1 MGLLNA
7 EDEKWVKDTLKKITD
22 KMVPV
27 TENNRNKIPY
37 TTDENGKFDD
47 RSDDKEICWW
57 TNGFWG
63 GEMWQLF
70 KLTGNEMFKEEA
82 LQVENKLDRA
92 FLNYNGMDH
101 DAGFRWLPTAVI
113 NYKLYGGEEAKNRG
127 LLAAASLAGRF
138 NMNGN
143 FIRAWND
150 WGDGRDTT
158 GWAIIDCMMN
168 LPLLYW
174 ASDVLK
180 DPRFKKIATSHAD
193 TAMKNF
199 VREDGSVRHIVGFD
213 PESGEFAREYGGQGY
228 AEGSSWTRGQSWAV
242 YGFTLSYMHTGDK
255 KYLDTAIK
263 VSNYVLSEMPETY
276 LVPIDYRQP
285 KGDDLED
292 STAAAI
298 TAGGLIELSKSIA
311 ELSKSEPDKYT
322 KAMADKYL
330 TAAVKLLKALDGH
343 SCDYSMDRDNLL
355 TRGSVDYHGEK
366 GHHMAIIYG
375 DYYYIEALMKLDET
389 ALAVF

>member
-37 TTDENGKFDD
+37 TTDANGKFDD

-63 GEMWQLF
+63 GEMWQLY

-174 ASDVLK
+174 ASEKTK
-180 DPRFKKIATSHAD
+180 DPRFKAIAVAHAD

-199 VREDGSVRHIVGFD
+199 VREDGSVRHIVEFD
-213 PESGEFAREYGGQGY
+213 PENGEYVRDYGGQGM
-228 AEGSSWTRGQSWAV
+228 ARGSSWTRGQSWAL
-242 YGFTLSYMHTGDK
+242 YGFTLSYIHTGNED
-255 KYLDTAIK
+255 YLKTAIRIADRFYERMPK
-263 VSNYVLSEMPETY
+263 DRLMPVDFDQPADSANY
-276 LVPIDYRQP
+276 
-285 KGDDLED
+285 D

-298 TAGGLIELSKSIA
+298 AACGFIALSDVCKNIETDVSGKSGTYREAAERLIGLIDEF
-311 ELSKSEPDKYT
+311 D
-322 KAMADKYL
+322 
-330 TAAVKLLKALDGH
+330 
-343 SCDYSMDRDNLL
+343 CDYDPDHDELL
-355 TRGSVDYHGEK
+355 TMCSAAWSDEK
-366 GHHMAIIYG
+366 HNFPIIYG
-375 DYYYIEALMKLDET
+375 DYFYIEAIWKLTGNE
-389 ALAVF
+389 LFIW

>member
-7 EDEKWVKDTLKKITD
+7 EDEKWVKETLKKIED

-27 TENNRNKIPY
+27 TERNRNKIPY
-37 TTDENGKFDD
+37 TTDENGRFDD
-47 RSDDKEICWW
+47 RAGKNDICWW

-63 GEMWQLF
+63 GEMWQLY
-70 KLTGNEMFKEEA
+70 KLTGNEMFKKEA
-82 LQVENKLDRA
+82 LQVEDKMDAA

-113 NYKLYGGEEAKNRG
+113 NYKLYGGEESKNRG

-138 NMNGN
+138 NLNGN

-174 ASDVLK
+174 ASEELK
-180 DPRFKKIATSHAD
+180 DPRFK
-193 TAMKNF
+193 
-199 VREDGSVRHIVGFD
+199 
-213 PESGEFAREYGGQGY
+213 ESAIEYAGQGY
-228 AEGSSWTRGQSWAV
+228 SEGSSWTRGQSWGI
-242 YGFTLSYMHTGDK
+242 YGFTLSYIYTGDE
-255 KYLDTAIK
+255 KYLETAQKIAD
-263 VSNYVLSEMPETY
+263 YILSAMPETF

-285 KGDDLED
+285 KEDDLED

-298 TAGGLIELSKSIA
+298 TAGGFIELSKC
-311 ELSKSEPDKYT
+311 LDKLGET
-322 KAMADKYL
+322 NKAKEYL
-330 TAAVKLLKALDGH
+330 EAAVKLLKALDGH
-343 SCDYSMDRDNLL
+343 SCDYTLDRDNIL
-355 TRGSVDYHGEK
+355 TRGSVDYHGN
-366 GHHMAIIYG
+366 GHHIAIIYG
-375 DYYYIEALMKLDET
+375 DYYYIEALMKLTDT
-389 ALAVF
+389 ALTVF